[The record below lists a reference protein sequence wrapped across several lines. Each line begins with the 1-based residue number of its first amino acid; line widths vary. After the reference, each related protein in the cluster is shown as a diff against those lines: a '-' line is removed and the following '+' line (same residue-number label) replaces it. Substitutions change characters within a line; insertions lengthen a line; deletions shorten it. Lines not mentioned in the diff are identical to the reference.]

1 MAKKKKKVNKLIIGE
16 FTFLLLIGILIGA
29 VSQEYFNKSEL
40 VPIEISEEI
49 IGAENIGIIKVP
61 ALNSDGTGVSTN
73 LIVKAESGTG
83 KTLVNIDDLL
93 FWVDTQNSIRMAKL
107 VSENITGLDLNKYD
121 ITFTIGANASLIGGE
136 SAGSA
141 LAIASIAALKNITL
155 KEGVMIT
162 GTVNHD
168 GSIGPIGGI
177 IGKASAAKDI
187 GINTLLVPLLQS
199 KEVIYEEIEHC
210 ETFGFMEWC
219 NTERIPKQID
229 ISKES
234 GLEVIEVGS
243 VAEALEYFI

>member
-121 ITFTIGANASLIGGE
+121 ITFDEKYIW
-136 SAGSA
+136 
-141 LAIASIAALKNITL
+141 K
-155 KEGVMIT
+155 
-162 GTVNHD
+162 
-168 GSIGPIGGI
+168 
-177 IGKASAAKDI
+177 
-187 GINTLLVPLLQS
+187 
-199 KEVIYEEIEHC
+199 
-210 ETFGFMEWC
+210 
-219 NTERIPKQID
+219 
-229 ISKES
+229 
-234 GLEVIEVGS
+234 
-243 VAEALEYFI
+243 